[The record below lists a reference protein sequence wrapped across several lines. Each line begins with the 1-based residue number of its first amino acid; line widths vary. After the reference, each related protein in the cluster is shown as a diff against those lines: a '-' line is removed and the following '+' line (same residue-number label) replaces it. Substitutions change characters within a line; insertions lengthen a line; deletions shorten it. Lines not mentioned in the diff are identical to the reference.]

1 MNRNLIERE
10 RRSNMR
16 HLFSRLFSLLPP
28 PTTRRSAIPDR
39 LEQATV
45 YINQIRTRLEGLNQ
59 RRLQLE
65 EGNIGTSRRRTM
77 MSPVINISEY
87 SHVSGMEINLSA
99 ESELNLSL
107 NEIIRIIQEEG
118 AEVLTLTYSNGS
130 NRNILTIHCEAAIT
144 YINGISYINGI
155 DRSRLLQ
162 RLRIV
167 IEE

>member
-1 MNRNLIERE
+1 MNRNLIEKE

-65 EGNIGTSRRRTM
+65 EGNRRTSRRTM

-87 SHVSGMEINLSA
+87 SHVSGMEINLIT

-107 NEIIRIIQEEG
+107 SEIIRIIQDEG

-130 NRNILTIHCEAAIT
+130 NRNILTIQCEV
-144 YINGISYINGI
+144 N
-155 DRSRLLQ
+155 L
-162 RLRIV
+162 
-167 IEE
+167 

>member
-1 MNRNLIERE
+1 MNRNLVERE

-65 EGNIGTSRRRTM
+65 EGNRGTSRRTI

-87 SHVSGMEINLSA
+87 SLDSGMEINLIT

-107 NEIIRIIQEEG
+107 SEIIRIIQEEG
-118 AEVLTLTYSNGS
+118 AEVLTLTHSNES
-130 NRNILTIHCEAAIT
+130 NRNILTIHCEV
-144 YINGISYINGI
+144 N
-155 DRSRLLQ
+155 L
-162 RLRIV
+162 
-167 IEE
+167 